1 MIAPLLLVPFGAAF
15 VALGLASA
23 WAVGAAARLAARW
36 TPSMRRR
43 APTALRAAIGFAPA
57 ILAALGCA
65 ALAFP
70 NPFAGCHCASHGL
83 HHPHL
88 CTTHPSFALPLVMP
102 AACLLGG
109 WLVITVPGVFRLVR
123 DTIASARWARVV
135 RCLPVDYVDSVAL
148 RLADCGARSAFTIG
162 ARSPVIVFDRL
173 LWRSLSE
180 EERRA
185 IAHHERGHI
194 ERRDGLTLLALR
206 LCFALFPT
214 PGSQRLLEA
223 WRAAAEHACDRY
235 AAARLGDPA
244 AVAAALVSVEKIRA
258 RSQDESAIPAHAL
271 GALARGDLARRVLA
285 LVESDEDRETEPLLA
300 NDALAV
306 AIVVFGALLL
316 TIVWPGD
323 AVHHAIETLLGHL
336 VR

>member
-1 MIAPLLLVPFGAAF
+1 VIAPLLLVPLGAAF
-15 VALGLASA
+15 VALGLASG
-23 WAVGAAARLAARW
+23 WTVGAAARLAARW
-36 TPSMRRR
+36 TPSTWRR
-43 APTALRAAIGFAPA
+43 APTALRAAVGFAPA
-57 ILAALGCA
+57 ILAALGSA

-88 CTTHPSFALPLVMP
+88 CTTHPIFALPLVMP

-109 WLVITVPGVFRLVR
+109 WFMITARGVFRLVR
-123 DTIASARWARVV
+123 DTIASARWARLV
-135 RCLPVDYVDSVAL
+135 RCLPVERVDSVAL

-162 ARSPVIVFDRL
+162 ALSPVIVFDRL

-206 LCFALFPT
+206 LCFALFPM
-214 PGSQRLLEA
+214 PAGGRLLEA
-223 WRAAAEHACDRY
+223 WRTAAEQACDRH
-235 AAARLGDPA
+235 AAAKLGNPA

-271 GALARGDLARRVLA
+271 GVHAGGDLARRVLA
-285 LVESDEDRETEPLLA
+285 LIENDEVRDTEPLLA

-306 AIVVFGALLL
+306 AIVAFGALLP
-316 TIVWPGD
+316 TIAWPGD
-323 AVHHAIETLLGHL
+323 AVHHAIETLIGHL